1 MSVNVYSDQVGANGQ
16 QSYVC
21 YNLGEVGSRDVVLQ
35 PEPRNLYKGTID
47 TRGQWIR
54 VTLDVRSVGLSSQ
67 RGGESLAIKLG
78 GASDIDLML
87 DDFCFR

>member
-47 TRGQWIR
+47 TRGQWIK
-54 VTLDVRSVGLSSQ
+54 VSLDVRSVGLSSQ